1 MRRIWTVISYSSNQN
16 RSDVRNGRQV
26 RPPRV
31 VVWKMDGNMGR
42 EFLEKIRKM
51 NWVLSESTTGKLSYT
66 DLSRILSELIRANA
80 YIIDAQG
87 RVLGV
92 GYTNAEDSSTYTDE
106 LGFEKIPEA
115 NNRNLLKLMETQVNL
130 LGEELKAILG
140 EDYPLTDKY
149 HMFIPSVCGGKRLG
163 TILLA
168 KYGEAFTDE
177 AVALGEY
184 GATVVGLEIQ
194 RNDQLA
200 MIHERNLRMAVDMAI
215 CSLSY
220 SEHDAL
226 QKILAQMEEDEDV
239 IVASKIAAKYKLTNS
254 VIVSALKKMESAG
267 ILETKSLGMKG
278 TYIKVVNPYLKK
290 TLTA

>member
-1 MRRIWTVISYSSNQN
+1 
-16 RSDVRNGRQV
+16 
-26 RPPRV
+26 
-31 VVWKMDGNMGR
+31 MGR

-92 GYTNAEDSSTYTDE
+92 GYTNAEDTSTYTDE

-115 NNRNLLKLMETQVNL
+115 NNRNLLKLTETQVNL

-200 MIHERNLRMAVDMAI
+200 MESTNAI
-215 CSLSY
+215 CGWRWIWRSAVFLTRSMMR
-220 SEHDAL
+220 A
-226 QKILAQMEEDEDV
+226 EDPRTDGGGRGRHRSQ
-239 IVASKIAAKYKLTNS
+239 ARSQPNTS
-254 VIVSALKKMESAG
+254 
-267 ILETKSLGMKG
+267 
-278 TYIKVVNPYLKK
+278 
-290 TLTA
+290 

>member
-1 MRRIWTVISYSSNQN
+1 
-16 RSDVRNGRQV
+16 
-26 RPPRV
+26 
-31 VVWKMDGNMGR
+31 
-42 EFLEKIRKM
+42 M

-92 GYTNAEDSSTYTDE
+92 GYTNAEDTSTYTDE

-115 NNRNLLKLMETQVNL
+115 NNRNLLKLTETQVNL

-177 AVALGEY
+177 
-184 GATVVGLEIQ
+184 
-194 RNDQLA
+194 A

>member
-1 MRRIWTVISYSSNQN
+1 ME
-16 RSDVRNGRQV
+16 NGRKHGKRIFREDQKNELGAQ
-26 RPPRV
+26 REHDRQTILYGSEPYFERADTRQRV
-31 VVWKMDGNMGR
+31 YHR
-42 EFLEKIRKM
+42 C
-51 NWVLSESTTGKLSYT
+51 TGT
-66 DLSRILSELIRANA
+66 
-80 YIIDAQG
+80 
-87 RVLGV
+87 GV
-92 GYTNAEDSSTYTDE
+92 GYTNAEDTSTYTDE

-115 NNRNLLKLMETQVNL
+115 NNRNLLKLTETQVNL

>member
-1 MRRIWTVISYSSNQN
+1 
-16 RSDVRNGRQV
+16 
-26 RPPRV
+26 
-31 VVWKMDGNMGR
+31 MGR

-66 DLSRILSELIRANA
+66 DLSRIMSELVNANA
-80 YIIDAQG
+80 YIIAADG
-87 RVLGV
+87 RVLGA
-92 GYTNAEDSSTYTDE
+92 GYTDAEDTSTYMDE
-106 LGFEKIPEA
+106 RGFEKISEE
-115 NNRNLLKLMETQVNL
+115 NNRNLLKLPETRVNL
-130 LGEELKAILG
+130 LGEELQAILG
-140 EDYPLTDKY
+140 EDYPMTEKY
-149 HMFIPSVCGGKRLG
+149 HLFIPSVCGGRRLG

-168 KYGEAFTDE
+168 KYQEAFSDE
-177 AVALGEY
+177 DVAIGEY

-194 RNDQLA
+194 RNDQLE
-200 MIHERNLRMAVDMAI
+200 MIRERNLRMAVDMAV

-226 QKILAQMEEDEDV
+226 EKIIGQMEEDEDV

-278 TYIKVVNPYLKK
+278 TYIKVLNPYLKK

>member
-1 MRRIWTVISYSSNQN
+1 
-16 RSDVRNGRQV
+16 
-26 RPPRV
+26 
-31 VVWKMDGNMGR
+31 
-42 EFLEKIRKM
+42 M

-92 GYTNAEDSSTYTDE
+92 GYTNAEDTSTYTDE

-115 NNRNLLKLMETQVNL
+115 NNRNLLKLTETQVNL

-254 VIVSALKKMESAG
+254 VIVSALKKWRVRAFWRPNRSA
-267 ILETKSLGMKG
+267 
-278 TYIKVVNPYLKK
+278 
-290 TLTA
+290 